1 LAGRRRTIGIKRRHL
16 LSQAPTAK
24 EGVMF
29 DGVFVDPQEWGSD
42 EPPVL
47 ETLPWQFVVL
57 LVCFVMLSVAAAI
70 FYSHVF
76 GAPLEQF

>member
-1 LAGRRRTIGIKRRHL
+1 
-16 LSQAPTAK
+16 
-24 EGVMF
+24 MF
-29 DGVFVDPQEWGSD
+29 DGVFLDPQEWGSD

-76 GAPLEQF
+76 GAPIEQF